1 MIICS
6 AIVVIS
12 YRAILL
18 YFCYIDVLQPT
29 ARQLMIELHNT
40 VASNWRAIGTH
51 LDIPG
56 EKLNIIADR
65 QRGDPQKCLMDML
78 SGWLQRIN
86 PPATWPDI
94 AEAVEFTG
102 RPDIAQIIR
111 QKYCSVA
118 QASYQPRPPHQLPTQ
133 TMLPHP
139 HPANPSAPGYWPQ
152 QPPQPHPPPSSI
164 SQTSPPDGSTTQ
176 AMAAP
181 QFQQDTA
188 SKHNVYSTTT
198 LSERLCC

>member
-1 MIICS
+1 ML
-6 AIVVIS
+6 VVIS

-86 PPATWPDI
+86 PPASWPDI

-102 RPDIAQIIR
+102 RSDIAQIIR

-133 TMLPHP
+133 T
-139 HPANPSAPGYWPQ
+139 APGYWPQ
-152 QPPQPHPPPSSI
+152 QPPQSQPQPSST
-164 SQTSPPDGSTTQ
+164 SQTSPPDGFTTQ

-181 QFQQDTA
+181 QLQQDTA
-188 SKHNVYSTTT
+188 GKHNVYSTTT
-198 LSERLCC
+198 LSEQLCC